1 MFNGRVDRAAQP
13 MGNACHLPLA
23 SLGVG
28 FDGLD
33 ASGFER
39 VDALLGCGHQRA
51 ERLLQIGL
59 CSGE

>member
-1 MFNGRVDRAAQP
+1 
-13 MGNACHLPLA
+13 MGNACHLSLA

-39 VDALLGCGHQRA
+39 VDALFGCGHQRA